1 MDEDEDGFGVG
12 FVAPIDEIEFEFVVL
27 SDAMRG
33 WLRCVIEAD
42 SGAYG
47 GSNGGVKRFDGG
59 HVDRLNLRQP
69 VKIGINH
76 YRRMSFITERARN
89 ND

>member
-1 MDEDEDGFGVG
+1 VDEDEDGFGVG

-47 GSNGGVKRFDGG
+47 GSNGGVKRLSNASMVDMWTGSIFDN
-59 HVDRLNLRQP
+59 R
-69 VKIGINH
+69 
-76 YRRMSFITERARN
+76 
-89 ND
+89 